1 MQSGVYRMSGS
12 AAVPSRD
19 ELQGLL
25 AFIRESERLKDTLRS
40 GWTSSGQRDSV
51 AGHTWRLCLM
61 AVVFHPAFPEVDLGK
76 LLTICILHDL
86 GEAVGGD
93 IPAPAQGAAGSKSAA
108 ERADL
113 VRLLAPLPESLRT
126 ELADLWDEYEAASTP
141 EARLAKALDKLE
153 TIIQHNQGANPPSF
167 DYAFN
172 LEYGRQYTDV
182 HPLLAAIRAELDAET
197 LRRSEESGRG
207 MPDPRAEGVVR

>member
-1 MQSGVYRMSGS
+1 MRSE
-12 AAVPSRD
+12 

-25 AFIRESERLKDTLRS
+25 TFIRDSERLKDTLRS

-61 AVVFHPAFPEVDLGK
+61 AVVFHPAFPEAELGK

-86 GEAVGGD
+86 GEAVRGD
-93 IPAPAQGAAGSKSAA
+93 IPAPAQRASGSKSAA

-113 VRLLAPLPESLRT
+113 VRLLAPLPERLRS
-126 ELADLWDEYEAASTP
+126 ELVALWDEYEAATTL

-172 LEYGRQYTDV
+172 LEYGRQYTDL
-182 HPLLAAIRAELDAET
+182 HPVLAAVRAELDAET
-197 LRRSEESGRG
+197 LRRSKAGERRG
-207 MPDPRAEGVVR
+207 

>member
-1 MQSGVYRMSGS
+1 MRSE
-12 AAVPSRD
+12 

-25 AFIRESERLKDTLRS
+25 TFIRDSERLKDTLRS

-61 AVVFHPAFPEVDLGK
+61 AVVFHSAFPEAELGK

-86 GEAVGGD
+86 GEAVRGD
-93 IPAPAQGAAGSKSAA
+93 IPAPAQRASSSKSAA

-113 VRLLAPLPESLRT
+113 VRLLAPLPERLRS
-126 ELADLWDEYEAASTP
+126 ELVALWDEYEAATTL

-172 LEYGRQYTDV
+172 LEYGRQYTDL
-182 HPLLAAIRAELDAET
+182 HPLLAAVRAELDAET
-197 LRRSEESGRG
+197 LRRSKEAR
-207 MPDPRAEGVVR
+207 